1 MLAYCI
7 LQESAPLIQLLLLL
21 FLGQPVADLKSKSIN
36 AGVTDEDWKA
46 FIAYAAAIFASLGN
60 DLHS

>member
-1 MLAYCI
+1 MLAYCT

-21 FLGQPVADLKSKSIN
+21 FSGQPVADLRSKSIN

-46 FIAYAAAIFASLGN
+46 FIAYAAAIFANLGN